1 MSPVTSL
8 SSPPPKTLPVLESPS
23 VPTVVLPLSV
33 RLIVLIPLAVQLAQL
48 TEPRL
53 EDLKSTGVYIQTV
66 ESSSPADKA
75 GLIEGDKILE
85 VNGVEVTDTTHFKY
99 ELYKYKVG
107 ETIEIKYERNGS
119 SSKTKVTLGSNSK
132 SA

>member
-1 MSPVTSL
+1 MRKLLFSLGLLLGVGVSQASELPNDAIYVWTSPTTYDCYLISG
-8 SSPPPKTLPVLESPS
+8 T
-23 VPTVVLPLSV
+23 PTITYDDNNLV
-33 RLIVLIPLAVQLAQL
+33 I
-48 TEPRL
+48 
-53 EDLKSTGVYIQTV
+53 
-66 ESSSPADKA
+66 
-75 GLIEGDKILE
+75 E